1 MHSRRG
7 FLSLFVGVLAV
18 LGLSKSTEA
27 SKKNSMLP
35 DSVLSPWPDG
45 FDPSKEYGR
54 GIEASSKKDSS
65 FNIKNTIRICHG
77 QATRALPKGTQY
89 ELCIAST
96 DALNVKVVYWYYSP
110 SLPSI
115 SSSRLATKR
124 HHFLKEISGI
134 ETFGRFYA

>member
-7 FLSLFVGVLAV
+7 FLSMFVGVLAV

-35 DSVLSPWPDG
+35 DSVLAPWPDG

-65 FNIKNTIRICHG
+65 FNIKNAVRRCHE

-89 ELCIAST
+89 EISISST
-96 DALNVKVVYWYYSP
+96 DDPNMKVIYWYYSP
-110 SLPSI
+110 NLSSIPS
-115 SSSRLATKR
+115 R
-124 HHFLKEISGI
+124 HLMEKVTGI